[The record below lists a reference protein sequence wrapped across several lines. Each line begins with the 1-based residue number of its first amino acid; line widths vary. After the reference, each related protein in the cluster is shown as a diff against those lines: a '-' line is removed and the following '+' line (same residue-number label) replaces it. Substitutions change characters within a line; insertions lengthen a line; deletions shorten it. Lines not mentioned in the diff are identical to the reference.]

1 MRLDLR
7 HFLAVLLMATSSQ
20 LLAAA
25 PQWQNLSP
33 QQQALIAPAIK
44 GEAAVFDQLPDQ
56 RRQRLAEG
64 ASRWLQMSADQRA
77 EASQQLATWQRMNAV
92 ERQQVLER
100 RAEFRSL
107 PSFEQG
113 RLLEQHRRFEAL
125 PPMEQERLKDFY
137 RRNIEQQNL
146 LPPLVQPLDSLLPAP
161 LPPLLSTPPPT
172 STPGGLLPY

>member
-7 HFLAVLLMATSSQ
+7 PLLVALLLATSSP
-20 LLAAA
+20 LMAAA
-25 PQWQNLSP
+25 PQWQSLSP

-44 GEAAVFDQLPDQ
+44 GEAAVFDQLPEV

-64 ASRWLQMSADQRA
+64 ANRWLKMDAAQRA
-77 EASQQLATWQRMNAV
+77 EASQQLAIWQRMNAV
-92 ERQQVLER
+92 ERQQVLDR

-137 RRNIEQQNL
+137 RRNVEQQNL
-146 LPPLVQPLDSLLPAP
+146 LPPLIQPLDSLLPAP

-172 STPGGLLPY
+172 STTGGLLPY